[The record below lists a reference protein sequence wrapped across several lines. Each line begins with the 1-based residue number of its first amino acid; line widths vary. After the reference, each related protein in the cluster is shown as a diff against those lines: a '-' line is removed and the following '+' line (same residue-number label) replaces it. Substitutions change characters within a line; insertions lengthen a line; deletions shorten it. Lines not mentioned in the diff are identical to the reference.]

1 MKPAN
6 IAPFSIS
13 RLIRA
18 GVSGFFKRLC
28 FLISS
33 STLLSDILLILRLIV
48 LRRRVS
54 PLSVN
59 KRIVCLRDDFF
70 IGGGLAGSA
79 TGLIL
84 KVFFKTPRGYV
95 FILRR
100 FLPAFWAHGR
110 ETMGGDTGLPSTE
123 AGSSPPTLTI
133 LIFPTFEDMPIIKN
147 E

>member
-1 MKPAN
+1 
-6 IAPFSIS
+6 
-13 RLIRA
+13 
-18 GVSGFFKRLC
+18 
-28 FLISS
+28 
-33 STLLSDILLILRLIV
+33 
-48 LRRRVS
+48 
-54 PLSVN
+54 
-59 KRIVCLRDDFF
+59 LRDDFF

-100 FLPAFWAHGR
+100 FLPAFWAHGS
-110 ETMGGDTGLPSTE
+110 ETTGLPSTE